1 MAFFLTLPL
10 SHPRAKLHSSPRTP
24 YTRAMNILDYG
35 LMLAAQTA
43 QTVQTVQ
50 TAPVVTSSGINV
62 TDLLATILYAVI
74 GVLLLFLGYKVFD
87 WLTPTDA
94 QKKIFQGKT
103 TFKRR
108 PPKRVAFFFGFAR
121 AL

>member
-1 MAFFLTLPL
+1 
-10 SHPRAKLHSSPRTP
+10 
-24 YTRAMNILDYG
+24 MNILDYG

-94 QKKIFQGKT
+94 QKKIFQERNT
-103 TFKRR
+103 A
-108 PPKRVAFFFGFAR
+108 VAILFGFFILGLAIII
-121 AL
+121 ASAIHGWV